1 MTCCVAFARDGE
13 HLEFRSSV
21 ILSDV
26 NKDSGRKAKAKDSS
40 HKAKAKDLT
49 RKAKAKDFKK
59 VSKAKA
65 KDFLKTMTKDKVKD
79 FLTKNIQF
87 KVVSN
92 NVSQRRPAH

>member
-40 HKAKAKDLT
+40 HKAKAKT
-49 RKAKAKDFKK
+49 RKATNLKK
-59 VSKAKA
+59 VSKAK
-65 KDFLKTMTKDKVKD
+65 
-79 FLTKNIQF
+79 
-87 KVVSN
+87 
-92 NVSQRRPAH
+92 P